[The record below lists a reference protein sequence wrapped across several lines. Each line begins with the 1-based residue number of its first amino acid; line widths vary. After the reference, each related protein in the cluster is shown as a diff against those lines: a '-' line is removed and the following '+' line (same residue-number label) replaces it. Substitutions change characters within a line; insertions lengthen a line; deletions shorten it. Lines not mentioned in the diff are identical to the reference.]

1 VSAGRHALGSPLV
14 ARGGLLDIP
23 GREPLPRRPLPVLYA
38 LSRLRRAQPSPSN
51 PTPRSA
57 RVVGSG
63 TVLGIF
69 SPLEI
74 GALAEAVVV
83 AN

>member
-1 VSAGRHALGSPLV
+1 
-14 ARGGLLDIP
+14 
-23 GREPLPRRPLPVLYA
+23 
-38 LSRLRRAQPSPSN
+38 
-51 PTPRSA
+51 
-57 RVVGSG
+57 VGSG

-83 AN
+83 ANRSKVVQLAAGIP